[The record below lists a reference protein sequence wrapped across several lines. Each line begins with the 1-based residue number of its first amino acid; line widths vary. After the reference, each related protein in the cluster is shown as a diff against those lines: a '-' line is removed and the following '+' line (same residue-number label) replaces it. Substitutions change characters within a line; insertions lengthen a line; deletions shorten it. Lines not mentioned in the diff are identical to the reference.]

1 MNPVVVRDFAKKNIF
16 DKCFN
21 YTIFLIF
28 LGLCA
33 TAQVPSVSGN
43 ATAADVSASRYDAI
57 ASLDE
62 AQYNEEERWRDRTEL
77 ITKYDHEEYQ
87 SYAQGIIHEVV
98 DTLVIVE

>member
-1 MNPVVVRDFAKKNIF
+1 MISRNFSRQI
-16 DKCFN
+16 
-21 YTIFLIF
+21 YTIIFLNIF

-33 TAQVPSVSGN
+33 QEQVPSVSGN
-43 ATAADVSASRYDAI
+43 AITSDVSASRYDAI

-62 AQYNEEERWRDRTEL
+62 AQYSEEERWRDRTEL

-98 DTLVIVE
+98 DNLVIVE

>member
-1 MNPVVVRDFAKKNIF
+1 MISRNFSQ
-16 DKCFN
+16 C
-21 YTIFLIF
+21 IF

-33 TAQVPSVSGN
+33 QEQVPSVSGN
-43 ATAADVSASRYDAI
+43 AITSDVSASRYDAI

-62 AQYNEEERWRDRTEL
+62 AQYSEEERWRDRTEL

-98 DTLVIVE
+98 DNLVIVE

>member
-1 MNPVVVRDFAKKNIF
+1 MNPVVRDFAKNIF